1 MQEQATYNLEF
12 RRRTLFFL
20 TGASL
25 LAALFALIWE
35 LMDNNPF
42 QGLALTVMGYSLLI
56 IFIMLGL
63 MWLTY
68 NNRVVAAA
76 LVYCLV
82 ASASISYCLLNFN
95 LLALFP
101 TLYLAVILVA
111 SVYLSPQGGLTFGIF
126 VTALYVGITILKGSP
141 QGDTGQLFWNT
152 VLLSLVMLGATFI
165 LSGFRGSLRR
175 LFLGVAQQ
183 ATEFTRLNADL
194 QSLRQL
200 EAATAQQV
208 NHLASLLSRIYRQ
221 HDETSQEQAELV
233 RQVAVTIQEMDAAA
247 RRIAENAMTV
257 ATVAEKAQRN
267 AEVSQQAAYQG
278 AEAISAVG
286 QRVQDISENMRI
298 LTLQIERISE
308 VTTII
313 GGIADETN
321 LLALNATIEA
331 AGAGEYGRRFGAV
344 ADEVQRLAR
353 RSANAVEQIQ
363 LMVTEITNASSK
375 ALSATDQGL
384 RETQLSDQLVSSLTL
399 ANTDVTQL
407 VGRTSTLVSG
417 IAVATQQQREA
428 SNQTVDVMHKI
439 IEATN
444 KLSEV
449 SPEVSEIVTR
459 LESASERLALS
470 TENPAGAGE
479 PLSLAA
485 KLQRLPQSEVIP
497 EEIPVLAK
505 N

>member
-1 MQEQATYNLEF
+1 MQEQTTYNLDF

-25 LAALFALIWE
+25 VAALFALIWE
-35 LMDNNPF
+35 LMENDPF
-42 QGLALTVMGYSLLI
+42 QGPALAVMGYALLV
-56 IFIMLGL
+56 IFIMAGL
-63 MWLTY
+63 VWLTY
-68 NNRVVAAA
+68 KNRVVAAA

-95 LLALFP
+95 LLAFFP
-101 TLYLAVILVA
+101 TLYLVVILVA
-111 SVYLSPQGGLTFGIF
+111 GVYLSPQGGLTFGIF
-126 VTALYVGITILKGSP
+126 VTALYVGITILRGSP

-152 VLLSLVMLGATFI
+152 ALLALLMVGATFI
-165 LSGFRGSLRR
+165 LGGFRGSLRR
-175 LFLGVAQQ
+175 LFLGVEQQ
-183 ATEFTRLNADL
+183 ATEFTRLNSNL
-194 QSLRQL
+194 QDLRQL

-208 NHLASLLSRIYRQ
+208 NHLASLLSRIYRE
-221 HDETSQEQAELV
+221 HDFTSQEQAELV
-233 RQVAVTIQEMDAAA
+233 RQVAVTIQELDTAT

-257 ATVAEKAQRN
+257 ATVAEKAQRT

-313 GGIADETN
+313 GEIADETN

-353 RSANAVEQIQ
+353 RSASAVEQIQ
-363 LMVTEITNASSK
+363 LMVHEITTASSK
-375 ALSATDQGL
+375 ALAATDQGL
-384 RETQLSDQLVSSLTL
+384 REAQLSDQLVGSLTL

-407 VGRTSTLVSG
+407 VGRTSSLVSS

-428 SNQTVDVMHKI
+428 SHQTVNTMHKI

-444 KLSEV
+444 KLTEV
-449 SPEVSEIVTR
+449 SPEVSEIVAR
-459 LESASERLALS
+459 LENASERLALS
-470 TENPAGAGE
+470 TENPARAGE

-485 KLQRLPQSEVIP
+485 KLQRLPQNEVTP
-497 EEIPVLAK
+497 EEFPALAK

>member
-1 MQEQATYNLEF
+1 VE
-12 RRRTLFFL
+12 
-20 TGASL
+20 
-25 LAALFALIWE
+25 
-35 LMDNNPF
+35 
-42 QGLALTVMGYSLLI
+42 
-56 IFIMLGL
+56 
-63 MWLTY
+63 
-68 NNRVVAAA
+68 
-76 LVYCLV
+76 
-82 ASASISYCLLNFN
+82 
-95 LLALFP
+95 
-101 TLYLAVILVA
+101 
-111 SVYLSPQGGLTFGIF
+111 
-126 VTALYVGITILKGSP
+126 
-141 QGDTGQLFWNT
+141 
-152 VLLSLVMLGATFI
+152 
-165 LSGFRGSLRR
+165 
-175 LFLGVAQQ
+175 QQ
-183 ATEFTRLNADL
+183 ATEFTRLNTDL

-208 NHLASLLSRIYRQ
+208 NHLASMLSRIYRQ
-221 HDETSQEQAELV
+221 HDFTSQEQAELV
-233 RQVAVTIQEMDAAA
+233 RQVAVTIQEMDAAT

-257 ATVAEKAQRN
+257 ATVAEKAQHN

-313 GGIADETN
+313 GEIADETN

-363 LMVTEITNASSK
+363 LMVHEITTASSK
-375 ALSATDQGL
+375 ALAATDQGL

-407 VGRTSTLVSG
+407 VGRTSTLVSS

-444 KLSEV
+444 KLTEV
-449 SPEVSEIVTR
+449 SPEVSEIVAR
-459 LESASERLALS
+459 LENASERLALS
-470 TENPAGAGE
+470 TENPVGAGE

-485 KLQRLPQSEVIP
+485 KLQRLPQSEVTP
-497 EEIPVLAK
+497 DEFPVLAK